1 MKIQYFADT
10 DTVYLRLNE
19 KPVFETKDLD
29 ENTVIDIDARGNLV
43 AITIEHAKERADISN
58 FVYEQIAVPATVAK

>member
-10 DTVYLRLNE
+10 DTVYLQLNE
-19 KPVFETKDLD
+19 TPVFETKDLD
-29 ENTVIDIDARGNLV
+29 ENTVMDIDARGNLV

-58 FVYEQIAVPATVAK
+58 FVYEQIAVPAIVAK